1 MDFSQILISILLGI
15 SVIPQIENCKQSPVP
30 TFATHIDALT
40 IESLSMSYRGQ
51 NQMNSN
57 GPNQFS
63 NNFGGGFGG
72 QNYASLFGGSQTQ
85 AAGIGPVRTPMG
97 AVEQFEA
104 ISLKFENILDQ
115 YFSPV
120 KPYLPAIGRLFIVA
134 TFYEDALRIFTQWSE
149 QVYYLS
155 TYRKH
160 WKWVTV
166 TFLFLNI
173 FLMFTAST
181 LMVIRKQLTFAAAA
195 LCCVVFLQGV
205 FYGLIFDSL
214 FLLRNLS
221 VVGGLILAYSDTL
234 VRDKR
239 SLTMPG
245 LPMLNNQ
252 DNKKYFLLAG
262 RLLLILLFL
271 GFVFSST
278 WSFGRV
284 LIILFGLVACTSIVV
299 GYKTKFAASVL
310 TILLFSYNFVVNQ
323 FWNYLTFN
331 SNRDFL
337 KYEFFQTLSIV
348 GGLLLIVNAGAGEF
362 SFDEKKKIY

>member
-1 MDFSQILISILLGI
+1 
-15 SVIPQIENCKQSPVP
+15 
-30 TFATHIDALT
+30 
-40 IESLSMSYRGQ
+40 MSYQRV
-51 NQMNSN
+51 
-57 GPNQFS
+57 PNQFN
-63 NNFGGGFGG
+63 NNFGGSNQFGGNFGG
-72 QNYASLFGGSQTQ
+72 QNFGGQFGGSLPQGGS
-85 AAGIGPVRTPMG
+85 GIGPVLSSAG
-97 AVEQFEA
+97 AFEKFEA
-104 ISLKFENILDQ
+104 ISLKVEHVLDTS
-115 YFSPV
+115 FSPI
-120 KPYLPAIGRLFIVA
+120 KPYLPAVGRLFIVA

-149 QVYYLS
+149 QVYYLN

-173 FLMFTAST
+173 VLMFSAST
-181 LMVIRKQLTFAAAA
+181 LMVIRKQATFAAAA
-195 LCCVVFLQGV
+195 LCSVVFFQGV
-205 FYGLIFDSL
+205 FYGLIFDSS

-239 SLTMPG
+239 SLSMPG

-262 RLLLILLFL
+262 RLLLIFLFL

-284 LIILFGLVACTSIVV
+284 LIILFGLVACASIVV
-299 GYKTKFAASVL
+299 GYKTKFAACVL
-310 TILLFSYNFVVNQ
+310 TILLFSYNLVANQ
-323 FWNYLTFN
+323 FWNYSSFN

-348 GGLLLIVNAGAGEF
+348 GGLVLIVNAGAGEF
-362 SFDEKKKIY
+362 SIDEKKKY